1 MVCIGEGRKVTKRT
15 ALDLAENNFDLMFE
29 QLKELKS
36 GKTIEKPIYNHVNG
50 EASVESLE
58 TRRNPTLSS
67 F

>member
-1 MVCIGEGRKVTKRT
+1 MTKRT

-50 EASVESLE
+50 
-58 TRRNPTLSS
+58 
-67 F
+67 

>member
-1 MVCIGEGRKVTKRT
+1 MKKPSHFVDDREGRKVTKRT

-50 EASVESLE
+50 EQQCREPLNA
-58 TRRNPTLSS
+58 
-67 F
+67 